1 MPKYIFSNGTI
12 RTTTGLSKQQRIKRK
27 QELPTVIIV
36 FPNPVA
42 NQSVQEKEGVRD
54 DEPRPAPKE

>member
-1 MPKYIFSNGTI
+1 MPKYIFSNGTV
-12 RTTTGLSKQQRIKRK
+12 RATTGLTTPRRTKGK
-27 QELPTVIIV
+27 QELATVIIV

-42 NQSVQEKEGVRD
+42 NQSEQEKEGVRD